1 MFSALNQGS
10 IIYILDKT
18 ERPKFKVGEIVS
30 ISQPKVDYNSTGQFG
45 QFQTTTVDIKVNI
58 EGNTY
63 EYNSIPSNYSVI
75 TYNNGKITLSE
86 TKQGLQSEVESIL
99 QNSKQIVDKIN
110 VYKQNI
116 IDCENILKELN
127 PQFAKDKLQEEKIN
141 SLEERIGGV
150 EDTLGDIKD
159 MLSKVLNK

>member
-45 QFQTTTVDIKVNI
+45 QYQATTVDIKVNI
-58 EGNTY
+58 DGNTY
-63 EYNSIPSNYSVI
+63 EYNSIPSSYSVI

-99 QNSKQIVDKIN
+99 QNSKQIVEKIN

-127 PQFAKDKLQEEKIN
+127 PQFAKDKERDERLN
-141 SLEERIGGV
+141 SLEERFGGV
-150 EDTLGDIKD
+150 EDRLDKIIN
-159 MLSKVLNK
+159 LINK

>member
-18 ERPKFKVGEIVS
+18 ERPKFKVGEVVS

-45 QFQTTTVDIKVNI
+45 QFQATTVDIKVNI

-63 EYNSIPSNYSVI
+63 EYNSIPSSYSVI
-75 TYNNGKITLSE
+75 TYNNGKVTLSE

-99 QNSKQIVDKIN
+99 QNSKQIVEKIDT
-110 VYKQNI
+110 YKQNI
-116 IDCENILKELN
+116 VDCESILKQLN
-127 PQFAKDKLQEEKIN
+127 PQFAKDKERDERLN
-141 SLEERIGGV
+141 SLEERFGGV
-150 EDTLGDIKD
+150 EDRLDKIIN
-159 MLSKVLNK
+159 LINK

>member
-45 QFQTTTVDIKVNI
+45 QYQATTVDIKVNI
-58 EGNTY
+58 DGNTY
-63 EYNSIPSNYSVI
+63 EYNSIPSSYSVI

-99 QNSKQIVDKIN
+99 QNSKQIVERIDT
-110 VYKQNI
+110 YKQNI
-116 IDCENILKELN
+116 VDCESILKELN
-127 PQFAKDKLQEEKIN
+127 PQFAKDKERDERLN
-141 SLEERIGGV
+141 SLEERFGGV
-150 EDTLGDIKD
+150 EDRLDKIIN
-159 MLSKVLNK
+159 LINK

>member
-18 ERPKFKVGEIVS
+18 EKPKFKIGEVIS
-30 ISQPKVDYNSTGQFG
+30 ISQPKIDYNSTGQFG

-63 EYNSIPSNYSVI
+63 EYNSIPSSYSVI

-99 QNSKQIVDKIN
+99 QNSKQIVERIDT
-110 VYKQNI
+110 YKQNI
-116 IDCENILKELN
+116 IDCESILKQLN
-127 PQFAKDKLQEEKIN
+127 PQFAKDKERDERLN
-141 SLEERIGGV
+141 NLEERFDGV
-150 EDTLGDIKD
+150 EDRLDKIIN
-159 MLSKVLNK
+159 LINK

>member
-18 ERPKFKVGEIVS
+18 EKPKFKIGEVIS
-30 ISQPKVDYNSTGQFG
+30 ISQPKIDYNSTGQFG

-75 TYNNGKITLSE
+75 TYNNGKVTLSE

-99 QNSKQIVDKIN
+99 QNSKQIVERIDT
-110 VYKQNI
+110 YKQNI
-116 IDCENILKELN
+116 IDCESSLKQLN
-127 PQFAKDKLQEEKIN
+127 PQFAKDKERDERLN
-141 SLEERIGGV
+141 SLEERFGGV
-150 EDTLGDIKD
+150 EDRLDKIIN
-159 MLSKVLNK
+159 LINK

>member
-1 MFSALNQGS
+1 MFSSLNQGS

-18 ERPKFKVGEIVS
+18 ERPKFKVGEVIS

-45 QFQTTTVDIKVNI
+45 QYQATTVDIKVNV

-63 EYNSIPSNYSVI
+63 EYNSIPSSYSVI

-99 QNSKQIVDKIN
+99 QNSKQIVERIDT
-110 VYKQNI
+110 YKQNI
-116 IDCENILKELN
+116 VDCESILKQLN
-127 PQFAKDKLQEEKIN
+127 PQFAKDKERDERLN
-141 SLEERIGGV
+141 SLEERFGGV
-150 EDTLGDIKD
+150 EDRLDKIIN
-159 MLSKVLNK
+159 LINK

>member
-18 ERPKFKVGEIVS
+18 ERPKFKVGEIIS

-45 QFQTTTVDIKVNI
+45 QYQATTVDIKVNI
-58 EGNTY
+58 DGNTY
-63 EYNSIPSNYSVI
+63 EYNSIPSSYSII

-110 VYKQNI
+110 IYKQNI
-116 IDCENILKELN
+116 TDCENILKELN
-127 PQFAKDKLQEEKIN
+127 PQFAKDKERDERLN
-141 SLEERIGGV
+141 SLEERFGGV
-150 EDTLGDIKD
+150 EDRLDKIIN
-159 MLSKVLNK
+159 LINK

>member
-45 QFQTTTVDIKVNI
+45 QYQATTIDIKVNI
-58 EGNTY
+58 DGNTY
-63 EYNSIPSNYSVI
+63 EYNSIPSSYSII

-116 IDCENILKELN
+116 TDCENILKELN
-127 PQFAKDKLQEEKIN
+127 PQFAKDKERDERLN
-141 SLEERIGGV
+141 SLEERFGGV
-150 EDTLGDIKD
+150 EDRLDKIIN
-159 MLSKVLNK
+159 LINK

>member
-18 ERPKFKVGEIVS
+18 ERPKFKVGEIIS

-45 QFQTTTVDIKVNI
+45 QYQATTVDIKVNI
-58 EGNTY
+58 NGNTY
-63 EYNSIPSNYSVI
+63 EYNSIPSSYSVI

-99 QNSKQIVDKIN
+99 QNSKQIVERIDT
-110 VYKQNI
+110 YKQNI
-116 IDCENILKELN
+116 VDCENILKELN
-127 PQFAKDKLQEEKIN
+127 PQFAKDKERDERLN
-141 SLEERIGGV
+141 SLEERFGGV
-150 EDTLGDIKD
+150 EDRLDKIIN
-159 MLSKVLNK
+159 LINK

>member
-45 QFQTTTVDIKVNI
+45 QYQATTVDIKVNI
-58 EGNTY
+58 DGNTY
-63 EYNSIPSNYSVI
+63 EYNSIPSSYSVI

-99 QNSKQIVDKIN
+99 QNSKQIVERIDT
-110 VYKQNI
+110 YKQNI
-116 IDCENILKELN
+116 VDCESILKQLN
-127 PQFAKDKLQEEKIN
+127 PQFAKDKERDERLN
-141 SLEERIGGV
+141 SLEERFGGV
-150 EDTLGDIKD
+150 EDRLDKIIN
-159 MLSKVLNK
+159 LINK

>member
-45 QFQTTTVDIKVNI
+45 QYQATTVDIKVNI
-58 EGNTY
+58 DGNTY
-63 EYNSIPSNYSVI
+63 EYNSIPSSYSVI

-99 QNSKQIVDKIN
+99 QNSKQIVDKVS

-116 IDCENILKELN
+116 TDCENILKELN
-127 PQFAKDKLQEEKIN
+127 PQFAKDKERDERLN
-141 SLEERIGGV
+141 SLEERFGGV
-150 EDTLGDIKD
+150 EDRLDKIIN
-159 MLSKVLNK
+159 LINK

>member
-18 ERPKFKVGEIVS
+18 ERPKFKVGEVVS
-30 ISQPKVDYNSTGQFG
+30 VSQPKVDYNSTGQFG
-45 QFQTTTVDIKVNI
+45 QYQATTVDIKVNV

-63 EYNSIPSNYSVI
+63 EYNSIPSSYSVI

-99 QNSKQIVDKIN
+99 QNSKQIVERIDT
-110 VYKQNI
+110 YKQNI
-116 IDCENILKELN
+116 VDCENILKQLN
-127 PQFAKDKLQEEKIN
+127 PQFAKDKERDERLN
-141 SLEERIGGV
+141 NLEERFGGV
-150 EDTLGDIKD
+150 EDRLDKIIN
-159 MLSKVLNK
+159 LINK

>member
-18 ERPKFKVGEIVS
+18 ERHKFKVGEIIS

-45 QFQTTTVDIKVNI
+45 QYQANTVDIKVNI
-58 EGNTY
+58 DGNTY
-63 EYNSIPSNYSVI
+63 EYNSIPSSYSVI

-116 IDCENILKELN
+116 TDCENILKELN
-127 PQFAKDKLQEEKIN
+127 PQFAKDKERDERLN
-141 SLEERIGGV
+141 SLEERFGGV
-150 EDTLGDIKD
+150 EDRLDKIIN
-159 MLSKVLNK
+159 LINK

>member
-18 ERPKFKVGEIVS
+18 DRPKFKVGEVVS

-45 QFQTTTVDIKVNI
+45 QYQATTVDIKVNV

-63 EYNSIPSNYSVI
+63 EYNSIPSSYSVI
-75 TYNNGKITLSE
+75 TYNNGKITLRE

-99 QNSKQIVDKIN
+99 QNSKQIVERIDT
-110 VYKQNI
+110 YKQNI
-116 IDCENILKELN
+116 VDCESVLKQLN
-127 PQFAKDKLQEEKIN
+127 PQFAKDKERDERLN
-141 SLEERIGGV
+141 NLEERFGGV
-150 EDTLGDIKD
+150 EDRLDKIIN
-159 MLSKVLNK
+159 LINK

>member
-18 ERPKFKVGEIVS
+18 DRPKFKVGEVVS

-45 QFQTTTVDIKVNI
+45 QYQATTVDIKVNV

-63 EYNSIPSNYSVI
+63 EYNSIPSSYSVI

-99 QNSKQIVDKIN
+99 QNSKQIVERIDT
-110 VYKQNI
+110 YKQNI
-116 IDCENILKELN
+116 VDCESILKQLN
-127 PQFAKDKLQEEKIN
+127 PQFAKDKERDERLN
-141 SLEERIGGV
+141 NLEERFGGV
-150 EDTLGDIKD
+150 EDRLDKIIN
-159 MLSKVLNK
+159 LINK

>member
-45 QFQTTTVDIKVNI
+45 QYQATTVDIKVNI
-58 EGNTY
+58 DGNTY
-63 EYNSIPSNYSVI
+63 EYNSIPSSYSII

-99 QNSKQIVDKIN
+99 QNSKQIVERIDT
-110 VYKQNI
+110 YKQNI
-116 IDCENILKELN
+116 VDCENILKELN
-127 PQFAKDKLQEEKIN
+127 PQFAKDKERDERLN
-141 SLEERIGGV
+141 SLEERFGGV
-150 EDTLGDIKD
+150 EDRLDKIIN
-159 MLSKVLNK
+159 LINK

>member
-1 MFSALNQGS
+1 MFSSLNQGS

-18 ERPKFKVGEIVS
+18 ERPKFKVGEVVS

-45 QFQTTTVDIKVNI
+45 QYQATTVDIKVNV

-63 EYNSIPSNYSVI
+63 EYNSIPSSYSVI

-99 QNSKQIVDKIN
+99 QNSKQIVERIDT
-110 VYKQNI
+110 YKQNI
-116 IDCENILKELN
+116 VDCESILKQIN
-127 PQFAKDKLQEEKIN
+127 PQFAKDKERDERLN
-141 SLEERIGGV
+141 SLEERFGGV
-150 EDTLGDIKD
+150 EDRLDKIIN
-159 MLSKVLNK
+159 LINK

>member
-45 QFQTTTVDIKVNI
+45 QYQATTVDIKVNI
-58 EGNTY
+58 DGNTY
-63 EYNSIPSNYSVI
+63 EYNSIPSSYSVI

-110 VYKQNI
+110 IYKQNI

-127 PQFAKDKLQEEKIN
+127 PQFAKDKERDERLN
-141 SLEERIGGV
+141 SLEERFGGV
-150 EDTLGDIKD
+150 EDRLDKIIN
-159 MLSKVLNK
+159 LINK

>member
-18 ERPKFKVGEIVS
+18 DRPKFKVGEVIS

-45 QFQTTTVDIKVNI
+45 QYQATTVDIKVNV

-63 EYNSIPSNYSVI
+63 EYNSIPSSYSVI

-99 QNSKQIVDKIN
+99 QNSKQIVERIDT
-110 VYKQNI
+110 YKQNI
-116 IDCENILKELN
+116 VDCESILKQLN
-127 PQFAKDKLQEEKIN
+127 PQFAKDKERDERLN
-141 SLEERIGGV
+141 SLEERFGGV
-150 EDTLGDIKD
+150 EDRLDKIIN
-159 MLSKVLNK
+159 LINK

>member
-18 ERPKFKVGEIVS
+18 ERPKFKVGEIIS

-45 QFQTTTVDIKVNI
+45 QYQATTVDIKVNI
-58 EGNTY
+58 DGNTY
-63 EYNSIPSNYSVI
+63 EYNSIPSSYSVI

-99 QNSKQIVDKIN
+99 QNSKQIIERIAT
-110 VYKQNI
+110 YKQNI
-116 IDCENILKELN
+116 VDCENILKELN
-127 PQFAKDKLQEEKIN
+127 PQFAKDKERDERLN
-141 SLEERIGGV
+141 SLEERFGGV
-150 EDTLGDIKD
+150 EDKLDKIIN
-159 MLSKVLNK
+159 LINK

>member
-18 ERPKFKVGEIVS
+18 ERPKFKVGEIIS

-45 QFQTTTVDIKVNI
+45 QYQATTVDIKVNI
-58 EGNTY
+58 DGNTY
-63 EYNSIPSNYSVI
+63 EYNSIPSSYSVI

-127 PQFAKDKLQEEKIN
+127 PQFAKDKERDERLN
-141 SLEERIGGV
+141 SLEERFGGV
-150 EDTLGDIKD
+150 EDRLDKIIN
-159 MLSKVLNK
+159 LINK

>member
-45 QFQTTTVDIKVNI
+45 QYQATTVDIKVNI
-58 EGNTY
+58 DGNIY
-63 EYNSIPSNYSVI
+63 EYNSIPSSYSVI

-116 IDCENILKELN
+116 TDCENILKELN
-127 PQFAKDKLQEEKIN
+127 PQFAKDKERDERLN
-141 SLEERIGGV
+141 RLEERFGGV
-150 EDTLGDIKD
+150 QDRLDKIIN
-159 MLSKVLNK
+159 LINK

>member
-18 ERPKFKVGEIVS
+18 ERPKFKVGEIIS

-45 QFQTTTVDIKVNI
+45 QYQVTTVDIKVNI
-58 EGNTY
+58 DGNTY
-63 EYNSIPSNYSVI
+63 EYNSIPSSYSVI

-99 QNSKQIVDKIN
+99 QNSKQIVERIDI
-110 VYKQNI
+110 YKQNI
-116 IDCENILKELN
+116 IDCESILKELN
-127 PQFAKDKLQEEKIN
+127 PQFAKDKERDERLN
-141 SLEERIGGV
+141 SLEERFGGV
-150 EDTLGDIKD
+150 EDRLDKIIN
-159 MLSKVLNK
+159 LINK

>member
-18 ERPKFKVGEIVS
+18 ERPKFKVGEVIS

-45 QFQTTTVDIKVNI
+45 QFQATTVDIKVNI

-63 EYNSIPSNYSVI
+63 EYNSIPSSNSII
-75 TYNNGKITLSE
+75 TYNSGKITLSE

-99 QNSKQIVDKIN
+99 QNSKQILDNIDT
-110 VYKQNI
+110 YKNNI
-116 IDCENILKELN
+116 TDCENILKQLN
-127 PQFAKDKLQEEKIN
+127 PQFAKDKERDDRLN
-141 SLEERIGGV
+141 NLEQRFDGV
-150 EDTLGDIKD
+150 ENKLDKL
-159 MLSKVLNK
+159 LNLVTTK

>member
-45 QFQTTTVDIKVNI
+45 QYQATTVDIKVNI
-58 EGNTY
+58 DGNTY
-63 EYNSIPSNYSVI
+63 EYNSIPSSYSII

-127 PQFAKDKLQEEKIN
+127 PQFAKDKERDERLN
-141 SLEERIGGV
+141 SLEERFGGV
-150 EDTLGDIKD
+150 EDRLDKIIN
-159 MLSKVLNK
+159 LINK

>member
-18 ERPKFKVGEIVS
+18 ERPKFKVGEVIS

-45 QFQTTTVDIKVNI
+45 QFQATTVDIKVNI

-63 EYNSIPSNYSVI
+63 EYNSIPSSYSVI
-75 TYNNGKITLSE
+75 TYNNGKVTLSE

-99 QNSKQIVDKIN
+99 QNSKQIVEKIDT
-110 VYKQNI
+110 YKQNI
-116 IDCENILKELN
+116 VDCESILKQLN
-127 PQFAKDKLQEEKIN
+127 PQFAKDKERDERLN
-141 SLEERIGGV
+141 SLEERVGGV
-150 EDTLGDIKD
+150 EDRLDKIIN
-159 MLSKVLNK
+159 LINK